1 MYKTAAQDSI
11 PVNKYPPK
19 LTLYGWLKNRLIDV
33 TAFVAN
39 SMQEFEIYGHC
50 MQLGWGQEKR
60 DGVLSNT
67 KDSLGTK
74 PGLKQCEKVRDV
86 YTTSFFYNSMLFTW
100 GRNNNLPT
108 EGSVFCLD

>member
-11 PVNKYPPK
+11 LENKYPPK
-19 LTLYGWLKNRLIDV
+19 LTLYGWLKNRQNIFDV

-86 YTTSFFYNSMLFTW
+86 YTTSFFFYNSMLFT
-100 GRNNNLPT
+100 
-108 EGSVFCLD
+108 

>member
-1 MYKTAAQDSI
+1 MT
-11 PVNKYPPK
+11 V
-19 LTLYGWLKNRLIDV
+19 
-33 TAFVAN
+33 FVAN

-86 YTTSFFYNSMLFTW
+86 YTTFFFFYNSMLFTW